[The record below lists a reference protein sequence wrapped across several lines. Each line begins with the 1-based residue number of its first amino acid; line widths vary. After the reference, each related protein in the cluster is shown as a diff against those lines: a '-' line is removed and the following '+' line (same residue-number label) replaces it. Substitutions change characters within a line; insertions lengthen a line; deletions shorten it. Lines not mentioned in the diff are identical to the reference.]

1 MTLHQFALLAVAYCV
16 VCALTLWLA
25 SRILP

>member
-1 MTLHQFALLAVAYCV
+1 MSLHDFLLLTLAYCL
-16 VCALTLWLA
+16 VCGLSLWLA

>member
-1 MTLHQFALLAVAYCV
+1 MTLHQFALLALTYCL
-16 VCALTLWLA
+16 VCGLSLWLA

>member
-1 MTLHQFALLAVAYCV
+1 MTLHQFALLAVGYAV

-25 SRILP
+25 LKVLP

>member
-1 MTLHQFALLAVAYCV
+1 MTLHEFALLTVAYCV
-16 VCALTLWLA
+16 VCGLSLWLA

>member
-1 MTLHQFALLAVAYCV
+1 MTLHQFALLAVSYCV
-16 VCALTLWLA
+16 VCAFTLWLA

>member
-1 MTLHQFALLAVAYCV
+1 MTLHDFLLLTIVYCV
-16 VCALTLWLA
+16 VCGLSLWLA

>member
-1 MTLHQFALLAVAYCV
+1 MTLHQFA
-16 VCALTLWLA
+16 ALTVVYVAVCGLSLWLA